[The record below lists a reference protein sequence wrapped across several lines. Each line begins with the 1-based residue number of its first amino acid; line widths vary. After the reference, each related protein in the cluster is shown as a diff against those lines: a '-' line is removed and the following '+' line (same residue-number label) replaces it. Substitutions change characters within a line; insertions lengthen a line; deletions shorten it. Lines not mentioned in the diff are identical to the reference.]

1 MRHPVKP
8 PIRRDPRGDFPHVFD
23 RPADFKTRGRS
34 AALVDPAGS
43 DEKPSRAKPQR
54 RRCDQ
59 CGKPMS
65 VERFYQR
72 FCSAKCRKAFHDAG
86 NTAFGHVKHLY
97 EKEHRALLKTIAEL
111 QARIEALEVWK
122 ARAASDPEWRNW
134 MA

>member
-1 MRHPVKP
+1 VA
-8 PIRRDPRGDFPHVFD
+8 DPHGHSP
-23 RPADFKTRGRS
+23 
-34 AALVDPAGS
+34 ALVDPAQT

-72 FCSAKCRKAFHDAG
+72 FCSAKWRKAFHDAG

-97 EKEHRALLKTIAEL
+97 AKEHRALLLRISEL
-111 QARIEALEVWK
+111 EVMVARIERQVIGDASVPYVW
-122 ARAASDPEWRNW
+122 ELHT
-134 MA
+134 